1 VPLPGGV
8 NFMSISEHAKRIGRA
23 LATGDERAWSWVA
36 TSAAFGLLVG
46 ALVYVLGPMLE
57 DFSTYGFHDW
67 DIETAWRAITVI
79 GLREYGEGPWW
90 NPYQCGGVPAWGHVE
105 GASNLVSPYLP
116 LYLLSDVR
124 TAIRI
129 EVLGQGLV
137 GLVGTYLFAG
147 CFSRSAA
154 LRALL
159 AALFVLNG
167 RWSLQAAVGH
177 TWHLQYGLLPWA
189 FYFFE
194 RSQAP
199 GKLRWAIA
207 AGVVMALQCFW
218 GAIYPLPHTALLLSG
233 YALLTALFGKTWRP
247 LLGLAIAGPVALGL
261 SAPKLFAVVDH
272 MSDVPRL
279 IDSNEVI
286 GLAELVVM
294 LTAPDQRYGVHSVR
308 VPAYNWHEWGLY
320 VGGGGLLV
328 LILGVLFARGTREHS
343 LKILGLL
350 CLLLGFGAFH
360 PSAPWTLLHRLPFFA
375 SQHVPSRFHFPM
387 LLLLGAAFVAF
398 AATHLDDL
406 VRRRPWLDLV
416 LLLPVAV
423 IAWDMARFS
432 RTPFEQAFWMEAPED
447 LRRAERFEHSLN
459 PSVHY
464 VRRDWAAPILLSMFA
479 NRGVIRCYGFDP
491 NYKPGAIAKQSPEY
505 RGLAWVAEGEGT
517 ARVVEWTTNRA
528 VVEVS
533 GARAGAVVA
542 YDMNY
547 DSSWRADGEP
557 ALDYAGVVAGKLV
570 PGSNRIEFSY
580 FPRTLAWSVP
590 LSLLTL
596 ALCSWRRRYA
606 PLLRAWV
613 VALGRFWPRQRPSS
627 AERRAEGRP

>member
-1 VPLPGGV
+1 
-8 NFMSISEHAKRIGRA
+8 
-23 LATGDERAWSWVA
+23 
-36 TSAAFGLLVG
+36 
-46 ALVYVLGPMLE
+46 MLE

-67 DIETAWRAITVI
+67 DAETAYRYITVAS
-79 GLREYGEGPWW
+79 LREYGEGPWW
-90 NPYQCGGVPAWGHVE
+90 HPYMCGGVPAFGHVE
-105 GASNLVSPYLP
+105 ATSNLVSPYLP
-116 LYLLSDVR
+116 LYLAFDVR
-124 TAIRI
+124 TAIRL

-167 RWSLQAAVGH
+167 RWALQAAVGH
-177 TWHLQYGLLPWA
+177 TWHLQYGLMPWA

-194 RSQAP
+194 RAQAP
-199 GKLRWAIA
+199 GALRFAVG

-218 GAIYPLPHTALLLSG
+218 GAIYPLPHTALLLTG
-233 YALLTALFGKTWRP
+233 YALLTAFFGKSWRP
-247 LLGLAIAGPVALGL
+247 LLALSIAASVAMGL

-279 IDSNEVI
+279 IESKEVI

-320 VGGGGLLV
+320 VGGGGVLV
-328 LILGVLFARGTREHS
+328 LVLAVLFARGTREHA

-360 PSAPWTLLHRLPFFA
+360 PNAPWALLHELPFFA

-387 LLLLGAAFVAF
+387 LLLLGAAFVAL
-398 AATHLDDL
+398 AARHVDEL
-406 VRRRPWLDLV
+406 VRQKPWLDLV
-416 LLLPVAV
+416 LLVPVAV
-423 IAWDMARFS
+423 LAWDMSRFS
-432 RTPFEQAFWMEAPED
+432 RTPFEQAFWMQAPD
-447 LRRAERFEHSLN
+447 TLRRASHFEHRLD
-459 PSVHY
+459 PPVHY
-464 VRRDWAAPILLSMFA
+464 VRRDWAAPILLAMFA
-479 NRGVIRCYGFDP
+479 NQGVIRCYGFDP
-491 NYKPGAIAKQSPEY
+491 DFEPGAVPKESEDY
-505 RGLAWVAEGEGT
+505 RGLAWVAEGSGN

-528 VVEVS
+528 VIEVS
-533 GARAGAVVA
+533 GASPEAVVA

-557 ALDYAGVVAGKLV
+557 ALDYDGVVAGRL
-570 PGSNRIEFSY
+570 GANTNRIEFRY
-580 FPRTLAWSVP
+580 FPRTLRY
-590 LSLLTL
+590 SLLLFFATL
-596 ALCSWRRRYA
+596 GACFWRRSYGPRLRGWSSRFR
-606 PLLRAWV
+606 PFRRLLRPEHRSA
-613 VALGRFWPRQRPSS
+613 GRS
-627 AERRAEGRP
+627 